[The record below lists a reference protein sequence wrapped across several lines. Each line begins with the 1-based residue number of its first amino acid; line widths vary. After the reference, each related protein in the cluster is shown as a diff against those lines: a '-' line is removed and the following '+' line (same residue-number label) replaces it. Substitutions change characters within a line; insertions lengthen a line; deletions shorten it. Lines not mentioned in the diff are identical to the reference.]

1 VTANRHEIPTHLNV
15 EDKAFY
21 GLSARQFTFLMAGLA
36 SAYGLWQ
43 QWPDLPLSVRL
54 ALAGCCL
61 LLTAALT
68 LIRPHG
74 RGLEEWAFVFLHYLM
89 LPKLAVWRPC
99 PPEPDSGARS
109 AGEWEEFA
117 PCLSWTEGEEV
128 RGSRKRRT
136 RPSIAYPGGE
146 RE

>member
-1 VTANRHEIPTHLNV
+1 M

-54 ALAGCCL
+54 SLAGGCL

-74 RGLEEWAFVFLHYLM
+74 RGLEEWAFVVLHYLM
-89 LPKLAVWRPC
+89 LPKVAVWRPA
-99 PPEPDSGARS
+99 PPAPDLRARA

-117 PCLSWTEGEEV
+117 PCLSWTEGEKV
-128 RGSRKRRT
+128 RANRERRT
-136 RPSIAYPGGE
+136 RSLLTSPGGE
-146 RE
+146 QE